1 MLGLGDLLLTP
12 LYLAV
17 LYFIAYAVRNRFSNV
32 YTRRYFIPALT
43 AKFVGAIGLGL
54 IYAYYYGGGDTFNYY
69 LHASFI
75 QQALHDSFPA
85 GLKLLLTSG
94 GTYDPQTAKYTA
106 NMFWYQPNSTEY
118 LVSRIT
124 AVLGLLCFN
133 TYMVIGL
140 FFAALSFTGMWAMYL
155 TFIKIRPQLYKELAI
170 AVFFVPSVFFWGS
183 GLMKD
188 SLCIGALGWLFYA
201 FYRGA
206 IQKRSIISSAM
217 LGVAMSYALVLIKV
231 YILLCFLPPA
241 LMWIFNENSAR
252 IKNTLVRLMAK
263 PLLLG
268 IGAGLAFFAATNLT
282 KGDEHYDIDKIGERS
297 KIVSEYLY
305 ETSVKQNGS
314 AYTLGEQDGTLGSM
328 VKLVPQA
335 VVVSLYRPF
344 LWEVHNPVMLLSSI
358 EALIF
363 LIFTLRIVFRSGF
376 FKTISLIISTPS
388 LTLCFVFALIFAG
401 TVGVVSNNFGTL
413 VRYKIQMIPFY
424 LAGLYITQSMSVPRR
439 KTATRAPLGTSA
451 PATQLA
457 SV

>member
-1 MLGLGDLLLTP
+1 MLGLSDLLLTP

-17 LYFIAYAVRNRFSNV
+17 FYFIAYAVRNRFTNA

-54 IYAYYYGGGDTFNYY
+54 IYAYYYSGGDTFNYY
-69 LHASFI
+69 MHATLI
-75 QQALHDSFPA
+75 QQAFYDSFQA
-85 GLKLLLTSG
+85 GMKLLLTSG
-94 GTYDPQTAKYTA
+94 GTYDPQTVKYTDP
-106 NMFWYQPNSTEY
+106 MFWYQPGSTEY
-118 LVSRIT
+118 LVSRIA
-124 AVLGLLCFN
+124 AVIGLLCFN

-140 FFAALSFTGMWAMYL
+140 FFAVLSFTGIWAMYI
-155 TFIKIRPQLYKELAI
+155 TFVKIRPQLYKELAI

-188 SLCIGALGWLFYA
+188 SLCLGALGWLFYA
-201 FYRGA
+201 FYKGT
-206 IQKRSIISSAM
+206 IQKRNIVSSAM

-241 LMWIFNENSAR
+241 LMWIFNENSVL
-252 IKNTLVRLMAK
+252 IKNSLMRLIAK

-268 IGAGLAFFAATNLT
+268 LGALLAFYAATNLT

-314 AYTLGEQDGTLGSM
+314 AYTLGEQDGTIGGM

-335 VVVSLYRPF
+335 LVVSLYRPF
-344 LWEVHNPVMLLSSI
+344 LWEAHNPVMLLSSI
-358 EALIF
+358 EALVF
-363 LIFTLRIVFRSGF
+363 LIFTLRIIFRSGF

-388 LTLCFVFALIFAG
+388 LTLCFLFALIFAG
-401 TVGVVSNNFGTL
+401 TVGIVSNNFGTL

-424 LAGLYITQSMSVPRR
+424 LAGLYITQSMSVRR
-439 KTATRAPLGTSA
+439 KAPNRDPLNEPVQARQLTSA
-451 PATQLA
+451 
-457 SV
+457 